1 MVDLALVTDFPGM
14 KSATS
19 WVVKIIKDLLQCP
32 RTITVMFEQI
42 SRGGYSAM
50 RDMFSENVSSH
61 GGNIRFPAAAA
72 TKTPMTGQL
81 LQFCVSV
88 FHGNDPE
95 FGYTT
100 PLEQQGAGFR

>member
-1 MVDLALVTDFPGM
+1 M
-14 KSATS
+14 
-19 WVVKIIKDLLQCP
+19 
-32 RTITVMFEQI
+32 ITVIVEQI

-50 RDMFSENVSSH
+50 KDILSENVSSH

-81 LQFCVSV
+81 LQFCVSI
-88 FHGNDPE
+88 FRGNDPE

-100 PLEQQGAGFR
+100 PLEQQEAEFR